1 MLVGDISS
9 PGRLLLALP
18 IPSLSANEVIS
29 GQKVPPPP
37 AFMHPRERS
46 TDPKAARLDI
56 SPYCGFAGEEKTYN
70 CYCWLLGPLES
81 ISI

>member
-9 PGRLLLALP
+9 PGRLLLVLP
-18 IPSLSANEVIS
+18 ILSLSANEVIS
-29 GQKVPPPP
+29 GQKVSL

-46 TDPKAARLDI
+46 TDPEAAPLDI

-70 CYCWLLGPLES
+70 CHS
-81 ISI
+81 